1 MSKTVSATEAKNQL
15 GALMG
20 WVLENKDEVI
30 VESRGKPQVVLIP
43 FEEYEELQNIK
54 EQVRRRQAL
63 AKLEKLRDKVR
74 SRNQDLGD
82 QEAEALA
89 QRFTGEVI
97 AEMVKEGKLRFSS

>member
-30 VESRGKPQVVLIP
+30 VESRGKPQIVLIP
-43 FEEYEELQNIK
+43 FEEYEEIQRIK

-74 SRNQDLGD
+74 SRNQDLSD
-82 QEAEALA
+82 QEAETLA

-97 AEMVKEGKLRFSS
+97 AEMVKTGKIRFSS